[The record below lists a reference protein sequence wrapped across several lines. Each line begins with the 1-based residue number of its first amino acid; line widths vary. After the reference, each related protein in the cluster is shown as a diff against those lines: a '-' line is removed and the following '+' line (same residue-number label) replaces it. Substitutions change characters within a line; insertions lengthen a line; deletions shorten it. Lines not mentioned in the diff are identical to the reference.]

1 MKRRGMRAVLLWA
14 IAIFLTPSASP
25 GQYAPGAAHELS
37 GAAASQPGSGVGT
50 TSPLFWEPHTSPSAA
65 GSQYRLSPV
74 LLGNGSVERKR
85 PWWRY
90 PLIGASIGTVAG
102 ALYGLHLD
110 SKASPKPSCDYDY
123 HFCLYVPNI
132 YGTVP
137 AGFLLGTAS
146 GFLANVIFR

>member
-25 GQYAPGAAHELS
+25 GQYAPGAAPELS
-37 GAAASQPGSGVGT
+37 GAAASQSWSGVGT

-74 LLGNGSVERKR
+74 LLGNGSVQRKR

-90 PLIGASIGTVAG
+90 PLIGASVGTVAG
-102 ALYGLHLD
+102 ALYGLRLD
-110 SKASPKPSCDYDY
+110 SNQSSKPCQD
-123 HFCLYVPNI
+123 CLYDPLTNTFRMART
-132 YGTVP
+132 G
-137 AGFLLGTAS
+137 LLIGTAT

>member
-25 GQYAPGAAHELS
+25 GQYAPGAAPELS
-37 GAAASQPGSGVGT
+37 GAAASQSWSGVGT

-74 LLGNGSVERKR
+74 LLGNGSVQRKR

-102 ALYGLHLD
+102 ALYGLHRD
-110 SKASPKPSCDYDY
+110 SKASPEPCGGHPD
-123 HFCLYVPNI
+123 CIYVPHI